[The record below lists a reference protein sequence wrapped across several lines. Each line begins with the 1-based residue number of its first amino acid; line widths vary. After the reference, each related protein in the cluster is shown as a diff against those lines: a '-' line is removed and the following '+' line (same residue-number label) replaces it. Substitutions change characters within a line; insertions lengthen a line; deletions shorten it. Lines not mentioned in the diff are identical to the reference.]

1 MMRPLYWSNLSKWNF
16 IYSNNKSRLSLE
28 RWLLIVF
35 SSCCFM
41 SCLKKNSIE
50 ENFKGT
56 ILFMIAYDH
65 LDFYPET
72 SVLVNISVES
82 NDSAAYFYEVSKK
95 QMIKYNIH
103 NRTLTEGVYVGCDS
117 LNVYFLKM
125 VSSDSIYFNLYPYLL
140 VTNFKQ
146 MKKKYYFKDISHD
159 YPYLYPFFYKNYL
172 CYLGE
177 KKFLMPLSVR
187 YTEETR
193 RSYYERWVNPSNM
206 FAIFKFNGDTI
217 VLDSMLPIKQ
227 MFKQSDR
234 MQNVALIHIHTY
246 SKYHKTL
253 FFTYNILDTIYS
265 AYRSQN
271 FIRVERKKCDFGYPI
286 KPVFY
291 DIDTITNIDRAYY
304 SCGEKQ
310 SFVSNLFYDDSLNI
324 FYKII
329 HYKVYNNQFNHYEVK
344 TVVQIL
350 SSTLQH
356 IKNVVIP
363 PQYVRW
369 PFYIHSSLIFSR
381 IDKKRKRVYY
391 EKMDNLPY

>member
-16 IYSNNKSRLSLE
+16 IYSNNKSRLFLR

-35 SSCCFM
+35 LSCCFI
-41 SCLKKNSIE
+41 SCLKKNPTE
-50 ENFKGT
+50 ENFNGT
-56 ILFMIAYDH
+56 ILFMIAYHH

-72 SVLVNISVES
+72 SILVNICVEDKDSV
-82 NDSAAYFYEVSKK
+82 AYFYEVSKK
-95 QMIKYNIH
+95 QMIKYDIH
-103 NRTLTEGVYVGCDS
+103 NQTLTKGVYVGCDS

-140 VTNFKQ
+140 VTNFYQ
-146 MKKKYYFKDISHD
+146 VKKKYYFKEMSHL
-159 YPYLYPFFYKNYL
+159 YPYLYPFFFKNHL
-172 CYLGE
+172 CYLGGG
-177 KKFLMPLSVR
+177 KFLIPLSVR
-187 YTEETR
+187 YAEETQ

-206 FAIFKFNGDTI
+206 FGIFKFKDDTI

-234 MQNVALIHIHTY
+234 IQNIALIPIHTY
-246 SKYHKTL
+246 SKYHKIL

-265 AYRSQN
+265 ANRVQN
-271 FIRVERKKCDFGYPI
+271 FIKVERKRCDFGYPI
-286 KPVFY
+286 EPVFY
-291 DIDTITNIDRAYY
+291 NIDTATNIDRTYY

-310 SFVSNLFYDDSLNI
+310 SFVSDLFYDERLNVI
-324 FYKII
+324 YKII
-329 HYKVYNNQFNHYEVK
+329 HYKVYNNQLNHYEIK

-350 SSTLQH
+350 SSTLH
-356 IKNVVIP
+356 LIKNVVIP
-363 PQYVRW
+363 HQYVRW

-381 IDKKRKRVYY
+381 IDKKKKRVYY